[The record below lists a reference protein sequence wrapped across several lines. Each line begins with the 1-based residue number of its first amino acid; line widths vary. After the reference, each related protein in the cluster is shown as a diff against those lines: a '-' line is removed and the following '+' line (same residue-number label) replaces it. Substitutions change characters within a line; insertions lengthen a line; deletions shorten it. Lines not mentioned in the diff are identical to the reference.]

1 MLRTSGLFCFSASAL
16 AKSRGERIQDVAVA
30 SANPQE
36 REDEAQPKRL
46 AKLCRN
52 KSSKNATNDENLS
65 VPPNA
70 IMEDWKR
77 RRPHDNGQHHRQF
90 YVRQR
95 RRTIERTAVVAAD
108 SMPRIEDLMGQTCLM
123 HCSVMTGLL
132 IEQKLSF
139 SQILSINI

>member
-1 MLRTSGLFCFSASAL
+1 MHHHGGGRVESLVKNDNGHGGGFAVRQVVTDVPHCGRRILSSAL
-16 AKSRGERIQDVAVA
+16 AKPTGERIQDVAVA

-70 IMEDWKR
+70 IMEDWK
-77 RRPHDNGQHHRQF
+77 
-90 YVRQR
+90 
-95 RRTIERTAVVAAD
+95 
-108 SMPRIEDLMGQTCLM
+108 
-123 HCSVMTGLL
+123 
-132 IEQKLSF
+132 
-139 SQILSINI
+139 